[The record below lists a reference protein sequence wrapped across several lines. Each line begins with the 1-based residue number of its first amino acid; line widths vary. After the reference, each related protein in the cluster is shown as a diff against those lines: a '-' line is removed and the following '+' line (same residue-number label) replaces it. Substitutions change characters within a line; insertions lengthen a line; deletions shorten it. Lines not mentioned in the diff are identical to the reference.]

1 MEKYCLSKIYKIK
14 VLTTIVVIIKN
25 KLFSRSVRN
34 IFFFSLV
41 KETYRQI
48 FNLKLL
54 KILILPFVVY
64 FFIDL
69 ILDKSMN
76 NFDFSGDSWSTFF
89 NNQNIAIG
97 SRWFI
102 LASYF
107 YYGFYG
113 TFINGLNAVNKSNNF
128 NLIQSFDPR
137 KVFRLFKVATI
148 SVFFSSLGF
157 LLFLFP
163 GIVLT
168 KRYLYSLIVALENK
182 SLNVIES
189 LNESKKLSMNK
200 GWSVLLT
207 LGVMILGHFLVL
219 GQLMVPLLTTNGFLN
234 ILLLLIYKW
243 VIITFPITFL
253 YVSKEKFQA
262 KI

>member
-1 MEKYCLSKIYKIK
+1 MS
-14 VLTTIVVIIKN
+14 
-25 KLFSRSVRN
+25 N

-54 KILILPFVVY
+54 KLLILPFIIY
-64 FFIDL
+64 FYIDL
-69 ILDKSMN
+69 LLDKSISE
-76 NFDFSGDSWSTFF
+76 FDFSGDSWSTLF

-102 LASYF
+102 FACYF

-128 NLIQSFDPR
+128 NLIKNFDPR
-137 KVFRLFKVATI
+137 KVFRLFKVAI
-148 SVFFSSLGF
+148 VSAFFSSIGF
-157 LLFLFP
+157 LLFLIP

-168 KRYLYSLIVALENK
+168 KRYLYALIVALENK

-200 GWSVLLT
+200 GWSVFLT
-207 LGVMILGHFLVL
+207 LGVMILGHLL
-219 GQLMVPLLTTNGFLN
+219 LLRQLMVPLLTTNGFLN
-234 ILLLLIYKW
+234 IILLLIYKW